1 MFQNK
6 TMKKKKKKKFDG
18 LTRLRTHSPGT
29 ASAPYEALETLTSQ
43 TLTSQGQMPC
53 RIATILEKFLGGA
66 KADMM
71 LENNDPV
78 F

>member
-1 MFQNK
+1 M
-6 TMKKKKKKKFDG
+6 TG
-18 LTRLRTHSPGT
+18 IRTHAPGT
-29 ASAPYEALETLTSQ
+29 ASAPYEALE